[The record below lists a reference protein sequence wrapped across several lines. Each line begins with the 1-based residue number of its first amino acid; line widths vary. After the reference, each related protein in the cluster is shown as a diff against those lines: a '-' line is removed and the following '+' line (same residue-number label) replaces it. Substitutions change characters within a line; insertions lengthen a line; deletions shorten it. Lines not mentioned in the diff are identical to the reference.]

1 MGMEGKAME
10 KLNVLFTAEAEDALL
25 KELYEFCNLEFAGW
39 KVSGKILTS
48 DELIQKLQGKE
59 VLITSYDKVTREVI
73 DSCPDL
79 KLIVCARANPVNVDQ
94 QAAKERGIM
103 VSYTP
108 GRNSDATAEFAVALL
123 LNLIRH
129 VSEANHAILS
139 GKAVLDEAPSEMK
152 TDVTW
157 GKVKECHPYVQF
169 QGPQIHG
176 KTAGIVGYGS
186 IGRRVAAILKGFGAN
201 LMIYDP
207 YMSKVEVDAPGI
219 ELVDFETLLERADF
233 ISCHMKVTEETKGL
247 FNKEAFSRMKKG
259 AYLINNSRGAVIVEE
274 DLIEALRNHQIGGAA
289 LDVFAYEPLYKGHPF
304 VTGELDNLLVTP
316 HISGACP
323 DAIVNGTILLT
334 EEVRR
339 FAQRKKMLCVK

>member
-1 MGMEGKAME
+1 MD
-10 KLNVLFTAEAEDALL
+10 KLKVLFTAEAEEALL
-25 KELYEFCNLEFAGW
+25 KELYEFCDLEFAGW
-39 KVSGKILTS
+39 KVNRKALSA
-48 DELIQKLQGKE
+48 DELTERLQGKD
-59 VLITSYDKVTREVI
+59 VLITSYDKVTRQVI
-73 DSCPDL
+73 ENCGNL
-79 KLIVCARANPVNVDQ
+79 KLIVCARANPVNVDH
-94 QAAKERGIM
+94 QAAKEKGIT

-129 VSEANHAILS
+129 VSEANNAILS
-139 GKAVLDEAPSEMK
+139 GKAILDEAPTEIK

-176 KTAGIVGYGS
+176 KTAGIMGYGS

-201 LMIYDP
+201 LVIYDP
-207 YMSKVEVDAPGI
+207 YMSKVEVDAPGV
-219 ELVDFETLLERADF
+219 ELVDFETLLERSDF
-233 ISCHMKVTEETKGL
+233 ISCHMKVTEETKGI
-247 FNKEAFSRMKKG
+247 FDKHAFSHMKKG
-259 AYLINNSRGAVIVEE
+259 AYLVNNSRGAVIVEE
-274 DLIEALRNHQIGGAA
+274 DLIEALRTHQIGGAA

-304 VTGELDNLLVTP
+304 VTGELENLLVTP

-323 DAIVNGTILLT
+323 DAIANGTILLV

-339 FAQRKKMLCVK
+339 FAQGKKMLYVK

>member
-1 MGMEGKAME
+1 ME
-10 KLNVLFTAEAEDALL
+10 KLKVLFTAEAEDGLL
-25 KELYEFCNLEFAGW
+25 EELHTFCDLEFAGW
-39 KVSGKILTS
+39 KVNGNTLTA
-48 DELIQKLQGKE
+48 DELIEGLQGKD
-59 VLITSYDKVTREVI
+59 VLITSYDRVTRQVI
-73 DSCPDL
+73 EHCPDL

-94 QAAKERGIM
+94 EAAKEKGIT

-129 VSEANHAILS
+129 VSEANAAILNGS
-139 GKAVLDEAPSEMK
+139 AVLEEAPSERK

-169 QGPQIHG
+169 QGVQIHG

-201 LMIYDP
+201 LVIYDP

-219 ELVDFETLLERADF
+219 ELVDFETLLKRADF

-247 FNKEAFSRMKKG
+247 FDKEAFLHMKRD
-259 AYLINNSRGAVIVEE
+259 AYLVNNSRGAVIVEE
-274 DLIEALRNHQIGGAA
+274 DLIEALRTRQIGGAA

-323 DAIVNGTILLT
+323 DAIANGTILLT

-339 FAQRKKMLCVK
+339 FAQGKKLLYVK

>member
-1 MGMEGKAME
+1 MD
-10 KLNVLFTAEAEDALL
+10 KLKVLFTAEAEEALL
-25 KELYEFCNLEFAGW
+25 KELYEFCDLEFAGW
-39 KVSGKILTS
+39 KVNRKALSA
-48 DELIQKLQGKE
+48 DELTERLQGKD
-59 VLITSYDKVTREVI
+59 VLITSYDKVTRQVI
-73 DSCPDL
+73 ENCGDL
-79 KLIVCARANPVNVDQ
+79 KLIVCARANPVNVDH
-94 QAAKERGIM
+94 QAAKEKGIT

-129 VSEANHAILS
+129 VSEANNAILS
-139 GKAVLDEAPSEMK
+139 GKAILDEVPTEIK

-176 KTAGIVGYGS
+176 KTAGIMGYGS

-201 LMIYDP
+201 LVIYDP

-219 ELVDFETLLERADF
+219 ELVDFETLLERSDF
-233 ISCHMKVTEETKGL
+233 ISCHMKVTEETKGI
-247 FNKEAFSRMKKG
+247 FDKHAFSHMKKG
-259 AYLINNSRGAVIVEE
+259 AYLVNNSRGAVIVEE
-274 DLIEALRNHQIGGAA
+274 DLIEALRTHQIGGAA

-304 VTGELDNLLVTP
+304 VTGELENLLVTP

-323 DAIVNGTILLT
+323 DAIANGTILLV

-339 FAQRKKMLCVK
+339 FAQGKKMLYVK